1 MRIVNISKLSGE
13 LDNLVVY
20 LVLLRNLEGTEKV
33 IEVLQQMVSKELGL
47 RMKIIIRKYTV
58 FIS

>member
-1 MRIVNISKLSGE
+1 MRIVKISKLSGE

>member
-1 MRIVNISKLSGE
+1 MRIVKISKLLGE